1 MQLVIQTLSGNQV
14 SLNFE
19 PDDTILTM
27 KQTLQEKEG
36 IDAQMIKLIQGG
48 KQLAD
53 ENKIKD
59 YNIEAGSKIHMILQL
74 RGGAF

>member
-1 MQLVIQTLSGNQV
+1 MIKTLAGSET

-19 PDDTILTM
+19 PDDTILTI
-27 KQTLQEKEG
+27 KQALQEKEG
-36 IDAQMIKLIQGG
+36 IDIAMIKLIFAG

-59 YNIEAGSKIHMILQL
+59 YNLEAGSKIHMVLQL
-74 RGGAF
+74 RG

>member
-1 MQLVIQTLSGNQV
+1 MIKTLSGSEV

-19 PDDTILTM
+19 PDDTILTI

-36 IDAQMIKLIQGG
+36 IEIAMIKLIFGG

-59 YNIEAGSKIHMILQL
+59 YNLEAGSKIHMVLQL
-74 RGGAF
+74 R

>member
-1 MQLVIQTLSGNQV
+1 MQLVIKTLAGSEV

-19 PDDTILTM
+19 PEDTILTI

-36 IDAQMIKLIQGG
+36 IEVAMIKLIQGG

-59 YNIEAGSKIHMILQL
+59 YNIEAGTKIHMLLQL
-74 RGGAF
+74 R